1 MERYKMGDI
10 DNERFYQVPK
20 SLFIDETYKKMSLS
34 AKMVYALLRDR
45 LELSKRN
52 GWHDDNGDV
61 FLYFNQSEIA
71 EMLNLSRRTIINTFT
86 ELKENDLID
95 IIRQGLTKPNKVYVK
110 KCKKCV
116 SDVQPLRYRSA
127 DISRQE
133 VCSFHTN
140 DTEVNETEIID
151 TEGTYITSGKPDHV
165 RPHSDVATIVE
176 YLNEK
181 AGTNY
186 KSTTQGTISLIK
198 ARMEEGFTLED
209 FRRVIDNKVLDWGT
223 DDKMCKFLRP
233 QTLFSNKFESYLNE
247 VARPPVKRDI
257 HGREVPD
264 LVRNLIERH
273 GGLIEDGNDSRAS
286 EEDTYDYGDDEV
298 IL

>member
-198 ARMEEGFTLED
+198 ARMKEGFTLED

>member
-95 IIRQGLTKPNKVYVK
+95 IIRQGLTKPNKVYIK

-198 ARMEEGFTLED
+198 ARMKEGFTLED

>member
-95 IIRQGLTKPNKVYVK
+95 IIRQGLTKPNKVYIK

-165 RPHSDVATIVE
+165 HPHSDVATIVE

-198 ARMEEGFTLED
+198 ARMKEGFTLED

>member
-95 IIRQGLTKPNKVYVK
+95 IIRQGLTKPNKVYIK

-151 TEGTYITSGKPDHV
+151 TEGTYITSGKPDHM